1 MSPSAVPVVRRR
13 RRRASFA
20 HAAARGRSHDARA
33 MKNKKKRQ
41 ERARADEDALAEL
54 RARPASAL
62 GDVASDSED
71 ETVNDAHAK
80 RRRASVVPGTG
91 YVPEGKAKSVDA
103 SLVNK
108 NEKTLVLTSRGA
120 TSRYRHLML
129 DLLTLVPNAK
139 KDAKL
144 DTKNERNVVVEAAD
158 LRGCSSAM
166 FFECRKKQDCYVWLA
181 KTPSGPSIKFHVE
194 NVHTMAELK
203 MTGNHLKFS
212 RPSLHFAPAFDETAH
227 RRLIKEALIQ
237 TFATPYRHFKS
248 KPFYDHQMCFYW
260 EDNRVWFRNYQV
272 VHPAGKEVKTQ
283 GLTLSETGPRLC
295 LHPIKIF
302 AGAFGGAVLFEDE
315 TFVSPNAQR
324 AESKKR
330 DVTKYQQKVQKKQAR
345 KAHKHMNQLRGGE
358 LDDLFRDGD
367 D

>member
-1 MSPSAVPVVRRR
+1 
-13 RRRASFA
+13 
-20 HAAARGRSHDARA
+20 
-33 MKNKKKRQ
+33 
-41 ERARADEDALAEL
+41 
-54 RARPASAL
+54 
-62 GDVASDSED
+62 
-71 ETVNDAHAK
+71 
-80 RRRASVVPGTG
+80 
-91 YVPEGKAKSVDA
+91 
-103 SLVNK
+103 
-108 NEKTLVLTSRGA
+108 
-120 TSRYRHLML
+120 
-129 DLLTLVPNAK
+129 
-139 KDAKL
+139 
-144 DTKNERNVVVEAAD
+144 
-158 LRGCSSAM
+158 M
-166 FFECRKKQDCYVWLA
+166 FFECRKKQDCYMWLA

-315 TFVSPNAQR
+315 TFVSPERPARRIQKARRHQVPTKSSKEASAQGSQTH
-324 AESKKR
+324 EP
-330 DVTKYQQKVQKKQAR
+330 TAR
-345 KAHKHMNQLRGGE
+345 GRIGRLISRRRRLIALLRVIS
-358 LDDLFRDGD
+358 F
-367 D
+367 